1 MMKTLKNI
9 VPKGFDFTKEQWK
22 DAFENN
28 KPLVV
33 VPFVSTKCN
42 MDCIYC
48 MMNDE
53 RTCYKGTPLT
63 LTQHKKVLQEAYSL
77 GARTMVITGM
87 GESFMDPIFYN
98 SKTGKLP
105 LIEIAEEIGLYT
117 IIFTNAQLI
126 TEKLAKSLYK
136 KKVSLIIKLSSL
148 DQKIFSDLNNKK
160 LKFENCI
167 CPDGVERSVPYYL
180 KNLFNAGFGRNL
192 EGNAT
197 RLIADVIITQK
208 NIKEIPSLIDI
219 SLKNNM
225 LVCIDPLVIKSNAK
239 NNIDQLGIT
248 EEQNKKLYQE
258 IKNTFKDYDMDMYDL
273 SKCIIHHNGLVYDL
287 DGNVRRCLS
296 VPSSVGNVLKEDIK
310 ELWNKIS
317 IERQECTK
325 EYESIVFDD
334 IFGKCPGRCYYNFKN
349 HG

>member
-9 VPKGFDFTKEQWK
+9 VPKGFDFTKEQWR

-136 KKVSLIIKLSSL
+136 KKGKL
-148 DQKIFSDLNNKK
+148 N
-160 LKFENCI
+160 
-167 CPDGVERSVPYYL
+167 Y
-180 KNLFNAGFGRNL
+180 
-192 EGNAT
+192 
-197 RLIADVIITQK
+197 
-208 NIKEIPSLIDI
+208 
-219 SLKNNM
+219 
-225 LVCIDPLVIKSNAK
+225 
-239 NNIDQLGIT
+239 
-248 EEQNKKLYQE
+248 
-258 IKNTFKDYDMDMYDL
+258 
-273 SKCIIHHNGLVYDL
+273 
-287 DGNVRRCLS
+287 
-296 VPSSVGNVLKEDIK
+296 
-310 ELWNKIS
+310 
-317 IERQECTK
+317 
-325 EYESIVFDD
+325 
-334 IFGKCPGRCYYNFKN
+334 
-349 HG
+349 